1 MKVSD
6 EVMLHGSID
15 EVWQAINDPAVLV
28 RTIPGCELL
37 EVTGPDRYRIVVSA
51 GVAAI
56 RGTYSGEVSLH
67 DQQMPTSF
75 VLTASGAGAPGTV
88 RTDVAVTLTGD
99 GSGGTRLRY
108 DADAEIGG
116 VIAGVGQR
124 MLTAVAKKT
133 AGEFFAAVD
142 DVLTGATPVAV
153 DAASPGAESAGRTF
167 VAPVPAGRT
176 PNGFLSGAI
185 VGGAIAI
192 AGVLVGRLLGRRP

>member
-75 VLTASGAGAPGTV
+75 VLTASGAGV
-88 RTDVAVTLTGD
+88 
-99 GSGGTRLRY
+99 
-108 DADAEIGG
+108 
-116 VIAGVGQR
+116 
-124 MLTAVAKKT
+124 
-133 AGEFFAAVD
+133 
-142 DVLTGATPVAV
+142 
-153 DAASPGAESAGRTF
+153 
-167 VAPVPAGRT
+167 
-176 PNGFLSGAI
+176 
-185 VGGAIAI
+185 
-192 AGVLVGRLLGRRP
+192 LGRCARTWP

>member
-37 EVTGPDRYRIVVSA
+37 EVTGPDHYRIVVSA

-153 DAASPGAESAGRTF
+153 DAASPGAESPGRTF

>member
-1 MKVSD
+1 MITSHARRLLACSVCFGLLRAETPPK
-6 EVMLHGSID
+6 EA
-15 EVWQAINDPAVLV
+15 EAPASS
-28 RTIPGCELL
+28 P
-37 EVTGPDRYRIVVSA
+37 
-51 GVAAI
+51 AAAP
-56 RGTYSGEVSLH
+56 
-67 DQQMPTSF
+67 MP
-75 VLTASGAGAPGTV
+75 LPLPASGAGAPGTV

-99 GSGGTRLRY
+99 GTGGTRLRY

>member
-15 EVWQAINDPAVLV
+15 KVWQAINDPAVLV

-37 EVTGPDRYRIVVSA
+37 EVTAPDRYRVVVSA

-56 RGTYSGEVSLH
+56 RGTYSGEVALH
-67 DQQMPTSF
+67 DQQVPTSF

-88 RTDVAVTLTGD
+88 RTDVAVTLTDD

-142 DVLTGATPVAV
+142 GVLTGATPVAV
-153 DAASPGAESAGRTF
+153 DAAGSGAESTGRTF
-167 VAPVPAGRT
+167 VAPVPAGHT

>member
-6 EVMLHGSID
+6 EVMLQGSVD

-28 RTIPGCELL
+28 RTIPGCERL

-51 GVAAI
+51 GVAAV
-56 RGTYSGEVSLH
+56 RGMYSGEVALR

-88 RTDVAVTLTGD
+88 RTDVAVTLSED
-99 GSGGTRLRY
+99 GSGRTRLRY

-124 MLTAVAKKT
+124 MLAAVARKT
-133 AGEFFAAVD
+133 AG
-142 DVLTGATPVAV
+142 
-153 DAASPGAESAGRTF
+153 R
-167 VAPVPAGRT
+167 
-176 PNGFLSGAI
+176 
-185 VGGAIAI
+185 
-192 AGVLVGRLLGRRP
+192 